1 MSKAPRKKELDL
13 EDVQT
18 ARLQVATSLGG
29 IGGTAFRS
37 LVRDGFRRRQP
48 ESPIEWMPKH
58 IRFPDGWEETRFDFD
73 KCPHVRGFIELFVLD
88 PAKRKA
94 NLPWAT
100 RLAKTTTLEGL
111 VMWKADQDP
120 VPMAA
125 LFPDNDSLAAV
136 DDHLYPVFE
145 ACAPIN
151 AQLLPKHLRNKRAV
165 RLRDCTIRLA
175 SGGKKSSV
183 SGFPSQW
190 VVKFEHDKTNLRKST
205 EGDPSARLDSRTSGF
220 CRNVKIME
228 EGTPCDKHD
237 SRAWRLMNNPD
248 VQQVH
253 YWVQC
258 PHCKQ
263 FQVLHHDNIEWN
275 KNEHGKS
282 EAGLAERTAW
292 YQCVHKGCRIEDH
305 HRTVMMQSG
314 KWLIEGQRI
323 DKTGKISG
331 TPKVESDT
339 MVFGPL
345 SKLYS
350 LLIKGWGTIAAELVT
365 ARHSWALGDD
375 KAIRKCYAETL
386 GLPWDPQRRTVRT
399 NDLAVRLRCDDHPER
414 GVIPP
419 WASFLTFTCDVGK
432 ITEELIFYWMVV
444 AWGGDQRGAVV
455 DWDIW
460 QGREHFLKQWT
471 EATYVLGEESFK
483 LFGQPSCIDSGNFTH
498 EVCDL
503 CKPIRNCYP
512 CKGDTNSKVVDFYWP
527 GYQRQGLSSRELE
540 LKKKA
545 NAHDLMFI
553 NSNRTQEW
561 RVALTEGRLREK
573 DGTILPGFVSLPA
586 DVCDSW
592 QDHENMLEELT
603 ADSFVEGKWVGEN
616 NEWGDTLRYARA
628 LAECFTGNGKR
639 WGKLPAL
646 SNSSRTGP
654 RFFSRSGSAPA
665 DPNRQHFVQGFR

>member
-1 MSKAPRKKELDL
+1 MSNLSHGNRKSMTSL
-13 EDVQT
+13 T
-18 ARLQVATSLGG
+18 SMQVIAGLGG
-29 IGGTAFRS
+29 IGSTQFRS
-37 LVRDGFRRRQP
+37 LVREGFRRRQP
-48 ESPIEWMPKH
+48 ESPLDWMPRH

-88 PAKRKA
+88 PSKRKA

-165 RLRDCTIRLA
+165 RLQNCTIRLA

-190 VVKFEHDKTNLRKST
+190 VVKFEHDKTNSRKST

-248 VQQVH
+248 VQQVQF
-253 YWVQC
+253 WVQC

-263 FQVLHHDNIEWN
+263 FQVLHHDNIEWD

-292 YQCVHKGCRIEDH
+292 YQCVHKSCRIEDH
-305 HRTVMMQSG
+305 HRTAMMQSG
-314 KWLIEGQRI
+314 RWLIEGQRI
-323 DKTGKISG
+323 DKTGKVTG
-331 TPKVESDT
+331 KPKVESDT

-399 NDLAVRLRCDDHPER
+399 NDLAVRLRCEDHPER

-419 WASFLTFTCDVGK
+419 WASFLTFTNDVGK
-432 ITEELIFYWMVV
+432 ISEELIFYWMVT
-444 AWGGDQRGAVV
+444 AWGGNCRGAIV
-455 DWDIW
+455 DWGIW
-460 QGREHFLKQWT
+460 QARELFLKEWAAAQ
-471 EATYVLGEESFK
+471 YQLGSEMFK
-483 LFGQPSCIDSGNFTH
+483 IFGQPSCIDSGSYTL
-498 EVCDL
+498 EICEL
-503 CKPIRNCYP
+503 CKPIKNCYP
-512 CKGDTNSKVVDFYWP
+512 SKGDTNSKAVDLYWP
-527 GYQRQGLSSRELE
+527 GYQRQGISPRELE

-545 NAHDLMFI
+545 NAHDLLFI
-553 NSNRTQEW
+553 NSHLTQEW
-561 RVALTEGRLREK
+561 RVALTEGRISTEM
-573 DGTILPGFVSLPA
+573 PGFVSLPA

-592 QDHENMLEELT
+592 QDHEDFLEELT
-603 ADSFVEGKWVGEN
+603 ADSLVEGKWVGEN
-616 NEWGDTLRYARA
+616 NEFGDTLRYARS
-628 LAECFTGNGKR
+628 LAECFTGNGKK
-639 WGKLPAL
+639 WGKLPLL
-646 SNSSRTGP
+646 SNASRIGP
-654 RFFSRSGSAPA
+654 RFFSRSGGSQSTSSDRP
-665 DPNRQHFVQGFR
+665 FVDGFR